1 MKNNKI
7 HISEATG
14 TSSGSRG
21 SYNAPLSIGI
31 RLFNKQAMQPY
42 YVPTSE
48 YDDAMLAYDSY
59 DGKMS
64 TPKKDIN
71 KIEKLAR
78 KISKKIKDNPTLS
91 DDDGDILN
99 NSPKKINEWIEIR
112 DFKEDISE
120 NDNLRQ
126 IIRNILLQERKNP

>member
-7 HISEATG
+7 HISEASV
-14 TSSGSRG
+14 TSSGCRC

-78 KISKKIKDNPTLS
+78 KISKKIKDNPIAN

-99 NSPKKINEWIEIR
+99 NNPKKINEWVEIR

-126 IIRNILLQERKNP
+126 IIKNILLQERKNP

>member
-78 KISKKIKDNPTLS
+78 KISKKIKDNPIAN

-99 NSPKKINEWIEIR
+99 NNSNLKAFLKDSFIFMNKNYHVHIAFIR
-112 DFKEDISE
+112 
-120 NDNLRQ
+120 
-126 IIRNILLQERKNP
+126 

>member
-21 SYNAPLSIGI
+21 SYNGPLSLGI

-78 KISKKIKDNPTLS
+78 KISKKIKDNPIAN

-99 NSPKKINEWIEIR
+99 NNPKKINEWIEIS

-120 NDNLRQ
+120 NGNLRQ

>member
-21 SYNAPLSIGI
+21 SYNAPLTPGI

-42 YVPTSE
+42 YVPTSP
-48 YDDAMLAYDSY
+48 YDDGMLAYDSY
-59 DGKMS
+59 DGEMS

-78 KISKKIKDNPTLS
+78 KISKKVKDNPVS
-91 DDDGDILN
+91 NDEDGDILN
-99 NSPKKINEWIEIR
+99 NNPKKLKEWVEIR
-112 DFKEDISE
+112 SFKEDISE

-126 IIRNILLQERKNP
+126 IIKNILLQERKNP

>member
-21 SYNAPLSIGI
+21 SYSVPLSPGV

-59 DGKMS
+59 DGEMS
-64 TPKKDIN
+64 TPKKEI
-71 KIEKLAR
+71 KKLEKLAR
-78 KISKKIKDNPTLS
+78 KIAKKVKDNPTLS

-99 NSPKKINEWIEIR
+99 NNPKKINEWIEIR
-112 DFKEDISE
+112 DYKEDISE

>member
-21 SYNAPLSIGI
+21 SYSAPLSPGV
-31 RLFNKQAMQPY
+31 RLFDKQAMQPY
-42 YVPTSE
+42 YVPTSH

-59 DGKMS
+59 DGEMS
-64 TPKKDIN
+64 TPKK
-71 KIEKLAR
+71 KIKKLEKLAR
-78 KISKKIKDNPTLS
+78 KIAKKVKDNPTLS

-99 NSPKKINEWIEIR
+99 NNPTKLTEWIEIR

-126 IIRNILLQERKNP
+126 IIKNILIQERKNP

>member
-42 YVPTSE
+42 YVSTSE
-48 YDDAMLAYDSY
+48 YDDARLVYDSY
-59 DGKMS
+59 D
-64 TPKKDIN
+64 
-71 KIEKLAR
+71 
-78 KISKKIKDNPTLS
+78 
-91 DDDGDILN
+91 DDGDVLN
-99 NSPKKINEWIEIR
+99 NNLGKLNEWIEIR

-120 NDNLRQ
+120 NHNLRQ
-126 IIRNILLQERKNP
+126 IIKNILLQERKNP

>member
-21 SYNAPLSIGI
+21 SYNGPLSLGI

-48 YDDAMLAYDSY
+48 YDDVMLAYDSY

-78 KISKKIKDNPTLS
+78 KISKKIKDNPIAN

-99 NSPKKINEWIEIR
+99 NNTKKINEWIEIS

-120 NDNLRQ
+120 NGNLRQ
-126 IIRNILLQERKNP
+126 IIKNILLQERKNP

>member
-64 TPKKDIN
+64 TPKKNIN

>member
-7 HISEATG
+7 HISEATS

-48 YDDAMLAYDSY
+48 YDDAMLTYDSY
-59 DGKMS
+59 DGEMS
-64 TPKKDIN
+64 TPKKVIN

-78 KISKKIKDNPTLS
+78 KIAKKVKDNPVLN

-99 NSPKKINEWIEIR
+99 NKLGKVNEWIEIR
-112 DFKEDISE
+112 SFNEGKHETR
-120 NDNLRQ
+120 NLQQ
-126 IIRNILLQERKNP
+126 IIKDTLLQERKNP

>member
-31 RLFNKQAMQPY
+31 RLFNKQAVQPY

-59 DGKMS
+59 DGEMS
-64 TPKKDIN
+64 TPKKEI
-71 KIEKLAR
+71 KKLEKLAR
-78 KISKKIKDNPTLS
+78 KIAKKVKDNPTLS

-99 NSPKKINEWIEIR
+99 NNPKKINEWIEIR
-112 DFKEDISE
+112 DYKEDISE

>member
-21 SYNAPLSIGI
+21 SYNGPLSLGI

-48 YDDAMLAYDSY
+48 YDDVMLAYDSY

-78 KISKKIKDNPTLS
+78 KISKKVKDNPVS
-91 DDDGDILN
+91 NDDDGDILN
-99 NSPKKINEWIEIR
+99 NNPKKLKEWVEIR
-112 DFKEDISE
+112 SFKEDISE

-126 IIRNILLQERKNP
+126 IIKNILLQERKNP

>member
-21 SYNAPLSIGI
+21 SYNAPLSIGV

-64 TPKKDIN
+64 TPKKNIN

-78 KISKKIKDNPTLS
+78 KISKKIKDNPMS
-91 DDDGDILN
+91 NDDDGDILN
-99 NSPKKINEWIEIR
+99 NNPKKINEWIEIR
-112 DFKEDISE
+112 DFKEGISE

>member
-21 SYNAPLSIGI
+21 SYNAPLEPGV

-59 DGKMS
+59 DAEMS
-64 TPKKDIN
+64 TPKKEI
-71 KIEKLAR
+71 KKLEKLAR
-78 KISKKIKDNPTLS
+78 KIAKKVKANPSLS
-91 DDDGDILN
+91 DDDGDVLN
-99 NSPKKINEWIEIR
+99 NNPGKLNEWIEIR

-120 NDNLRQ
+120 NYNLRQ
-126 IIRNILLQERKNP
+126 IIKNILLQERKNP

>member
-78 KISKKIKDNPTLS
+78 KISKKIKDNPIAN

-99 NSPKKINEWIEIR
+99 NNPKKINEGI
-112 DFKEDISE
+112 
-120 NDNLRQ
+120 LRKIFQ
-126 IIRNILLQERKNP
+126 KMITYDK

>member
-21 SYNAPLSIGI
+21 SYNAPLSICV
-31 RLFNKQAMQPY
+31 RLFNKQTMQPY
-42 YVPTSE
+42 YAPTSE

-59 DGKMS
+59 DAEMS
-64 TPKKDIN
+64 TPKKEI
-71 KIEKLAR
+71 KKLEKLAR
-78 KISKKIKDNPTLS
+78 KIAKKVKANPSLS
-91 DDDGDILN
+91 DDDGDVLN
-99 NSPKKINEWIEIR
+99 NNPGKLNEWIEIR

-120 NDNLRQ
+120 NYNLRQ
-126 IIRNILLQERKNP
+126 IIKNILLQERKNP

>member
-7 HISEATG
+7 HISEATS

-59 DGKMS
+59 DGEMS
-64 TPKKDIN
+64 TPKKVIN

-78 KISKKIKDNPTLS
+78 KIAKKVKDNPVLN

-99 NSPKKINEWIEIR
+99 NKLGKVNEWIEIR
-112 DFKEDISE
+112 SFNEGKHETR
-120 NDNLRQ
+120 NLQQ
-126 IIRNILLQERKNP
+126 IIKDTLLQERKNP